1 MAAQGFLLIATFLL
15 VLMVLARPLGSG
27 LARLINDIPL
37 PGTTGVERVLFRAL
51 GVSDREMNWKQYL
64 CAILGLNMLGLAVL
78 FFMLLGQHYLPLN
91 PQQLPGLSWDLALN
105 TAVSFVTNTNWQSYS
120 GETTL
125 SYFSQM
131 AGLTVQ
137 NFLSAASGI
146 AVIFALIRAFTRQS
160 MSMLGNAW
168 VDLLR
173 ITLWVLVP
181 VALLIALFFIQQGA
195 LQNFLPYQ
203 AVNTVEG
210 AQQLLPMGPVASQEA
225 IKMLGTNGGGFFNAN
240 SSHPFENPTALTN
253 FVQMLAIFLIPTALC
268 FAFGEVTGDR
278 RQGRML
284 LWAMSVIFVICVG
297 VVMWAEVQGN
307 PHLLALGTD
316 SSINME
322 GKESRFGVLVSSL
335 FAVVTTAASCGAVIA
350 MHDSFTALGGM
361 VPMWLMQ
368 IGEVVFG
375 GVGSGLYGMM
385 LFVLLA
391 VFIAG
396 LMIGRTPEYLG
407 KKIDVRKRQAYRG
420 RHISEFDLDAA
431 LARRPALILMDE
443 LAHSNAPGSRH
454 PKRWQDIEELLEAGI
469 DVFTT
474 VNVQHL
480 ESLNDVVSGVTGIQV
495 RETVPDPFF
504 DAADDVVLVD
514 LPPDDLRQR
523 LKEGKVYIAGQAER
537 AIEHFFRKG
546 NLIALRELALRR
558 TADRVDEQMRAWRGH
573 PSEEKVWH
581 TRDAILLCIGHNTGS
596 EKLVR
601 AAARLASRLGSVWH
615 AVYVETPALHRLP
628 EKKRRAILS
637 ALRLAQELGAETATL
652 SDPAEEKA
660 VVRYARE
667 HNLGKIILGRP
678 ASRRWWRR
686 ETFADRLARIAPD
699 LDQVLVALDE
709 PPARTINNAP
719 DNRSFKDKWRVQIQ
733 GCVVAA
739 ALCAVIT
746 LIAMQWLMAF
756 DAANLVMLYLLGV
769 VVVALFYGRWP
780 SVVATVINVVSFDLF
795 FIAPRG
801 TLAVSDVQ
809 YLLTFA
815 VMLTVGLVIG
825 NLTAGVRYQH
835 ARRL

>member
-37 PGTTGVERVLFRAL
+37 PGTAGVERILFRL
-51 GVSDREMNWKQYL
+51 PGVSDHEMNWKQYL

-160 MSMLGNAW
+160 MSTLGNAW

-195 LQNFLPYQ
+195 LQNFQPYQ

-307 PHLLALGTD
+307 PHLLALGAD
-316 SSINME
+316 SSITME

-407 KKIDVRKRQAYRG
+407 KKIDVREMKLTALAILVTPTLVLMG
-420 RHISEFDLDAA
+420 AA
-431 LARRPALILMDE
+431 LAMMTD
-443 LAHSNAPGSRH
+443 
-454 PKRWQDIEELLEAGI
+454 AG
-469 DVFTT
+469 
-474 VNVQHL
+474 
-480 ESLNDVVSGVTGIQV
+480 
-495 RETVPDPFF
+495 R
-504 DAADDVVLVD
+504 
-514 LPPDDLRQR
+514 
-523 LKEGKVYIAGQAER
+523 
-537 AIEHFFRKG
+537 
-546 NLIALRELALRR
+546 
-558 TADRVDEQMRAWRGH
+558 
-573 PSEEKVWH
+573 
-581 TRDAILLCIGHNTGS
+581 
-596 EKLVR
+596 
-601 AAARLASRLGSVWH
+601 
-615 AVYVETPALHRLP
+615 
-628 EKKRRAILS
+628 S
-637 ALRLAQELGAETATL
+637 AMLT
-652 SDPAEEKA
+652 
-660 VVRYARE
+660 
-667 HNLGKIILGRP
+667 
-678 ASRRWWRR
+678 
-686 ETFADRLARIAPD
+686 LARMVLAKCCTPCHPPLTTTAAP
-699 LDQVLVALDE
+699 L
-709 PPARTINNAP
+709 P
-719 DNRSFKDKWRVQIQ
+719 D
-733 GCVVAA
+733 
-739 ALCAVIT
+739 
-746 LIAMQWLMAF
+746 
-756 DAANLVMLYLLGV
+756 
-769 VVVALFYGRWP
+769 
-780 SVVATVINVVSFDLF
+780 
-795 FIAPRG
+795 
-801 TLAVSDVQ
+801 
-809 YLLTFA
+809 
-815 VMLTVGLVIG
+815 
-825 NLTAGVRYQH
+825 
-835 ARRL
+835 